1 MAISKELQEQLTA
14 AEVSE
19 AGIALVESQT
29 LSADDIAECTAS
41 ELREVGFNLG
51 DAKKL
56 KRLFPGAAVADS
68 ASVIKLE
75 VATAATSEVSTTTA
89 APAPVNPYAHLLGTE
104 STLGVNAASLQA
116 RINPQFINQAANGV
130 LAFVLAGTGMLDVF
144 NNDSIWGNLEDL
156 DLRGRIDDWIEN
168 VRGGRYIS
176 EASSKEAMAG
186 ISNIFGTKF
195 EQMIDRAASL
205 SAQQQLLQQF
215 GQQARINVDESS
227 QANTQLFTLLPLAAE
242 EISTNMQASRL
253 PEASRRLTNL
263 VADFMNI
270 IRDPRLAQ
278 ATGVTGASADEIA
291 IKFLERQLPGTG
303 FANRFRLALAYERLV
318 KALAQCP
325 QQVDLQYIQVLGQLA
340 GEVNTLFA
348 LVKPE
353 QPVPQA
359 AARTSQTQTTSRFSF
374 SFKFNLSLKIAG

>member
-1 MAISKELQEQLTA
+1 MAISTELKTELTNEA
-14 AEVSE
+14 VSE
-19 AGIALVESQT
+19 AGIQIVEREN
-29 LSADDIAECTAS
+29 LSAAEIAECTVD
-41 ELREVGFNLG
+41 ELKKCGITLG

-68 ASVIKLE
+68 GSVIKLE
-75 VATAATSEVSTTTA
+75 VATAATSEVTTSN
-89 APAPVNPYAHLLGTE
+89 APPVNPYAHLLGSE
-104 STLGVNAASLQA
+104 SALGVNAASLQA
-116 RINPQFINQAANGV
+116 RINPQFINQAASGV

-144 NNDSIWGNLEDL
+144 NDDSIWGNLEDL
-156 DLRGRIDDWIEN
+156 ELRSRIDDWIEN
-168 VRGGRYIS
+168 VRGGHYIS
-176 EASSKEAMAG
+176 DSSSKAALEG
-186 ISNIFGTKF
+186 ISKLFGSKF

-205 SAQQQLLQQF
+205 SAQQQLLAQF
-215 GQQARINVDESS
+215 GAQARINVDESS

-253 PEASRRLTNL
+253 PEASRRLTKM
-263 VADFMNI
+263 VSDFMEI
-270 IRDPRLAQ
+270 LRDPRLAQ

-303 FANRFRLALAYERLV
+303 FANRFRLALSYERLV

>member
-29 LSADDIAECTAS
+29 LSANDIAECTDS
-41 ELREVGFNLG
+41 ELKEVGFNLG
-51 DAKKL
+51 DVKKL

-68 ASVIKLE
+68 GSVIKLE
-75 VATAATSEVSTTTA
+75 VATAATSAVTTSNA
-89 APAPVNPYAHLLGTE
+89 APVNPYAHLLGTQ
-104 STLGVNAASLQA
+104 SSLGVDAASLQA

-130 LAFVLAGTGMLDVF
+130 LAFVIAGTGMLDVF
-144 NNDSIWGNLEDL
+144 NNDAIWGNLEDL
-156 DLRGRIDDWIEN
+156 ELRGRIDDWIEN

-176 EASSKEAMAG
+176 NSSSKEALEG
-186 ISNIFGTKF
+186 ISKLFGTKF
-195 EQMIDRAASL
+195 EEMIDRAASL
-205 SAQQQLLQQF
+205 SAQQQLLTQF
-215 GQQARINVDESS
+215 GAQARINVDESS

-253 PEASRRLTNL
+253 PEASRRLTKL
-263 VADFMNI
+263 VADFMDI

-348 LVKPE
+348 IVKPE
-353 QPVPQA
+353 QAAPQPVGNY
-359 AARTSQTQTTSRFSF
+359 TSQTQTTSRFSF
-374 SFKFNLSLKIAG
+374 SLKFSLSLKIAG

>member
-1 MAISKELQEQLTA
+1 MAISTELKTDLTK

-19 AGIALVESQT
+19 AGIQIVESQNLGAT
-29 LSADDIAECTAS
+29 DIAECS
-41 ELREVGFNLG
+41 VEELKGCGFTLG

-56 KRLFPGAAVADS
+56 KRLFPGAAVTDS
-68 ASVIKLE
+68 GSVIKLE
-75 VATAATSEVSTTTA
+75 VATAATSEVTTSN
-89 APAPVNPYAHLLGTE
+89 APPVNPYAHLLGTE
-104 STLGVNAASLQA
+104 SALGVNASSLQA
-116 RINPQFINQAANGV
+116 RINPQFINKAADGV

-144 NNDSIWGNLEDL
+144 NNDAIWGNLEDL
-156 DLRGRIDDWIEN
+156 DLRGRIDDWMEN
-168 VRGGRYIS
+168 VRSGSYIS
-176 EASSKEAMAG
+176 ETSSKAALEG
-186 ISNIFGTKF
+186 ISNLFGTKF

-215 GQQARINVDESS
+215 GNQARINVDESS

-253 PEASRRLTNL
+253 PESSRRLTKM
-263 VADFMNI
+263 VSDFMDI
-270 IRDPRLAQ
+270 LRDPRLAQ

-353 QPVPQA
+353 QPVQQA

-374 SFKFNLSLKIAG
+374 SFKFSMSLKIAG